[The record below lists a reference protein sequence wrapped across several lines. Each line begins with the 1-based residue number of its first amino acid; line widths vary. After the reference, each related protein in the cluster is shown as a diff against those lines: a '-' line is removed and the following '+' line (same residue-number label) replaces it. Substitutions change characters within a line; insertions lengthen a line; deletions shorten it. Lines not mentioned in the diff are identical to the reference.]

1 LKATFID
8 AGVLIAAFR
17 GNTDVAHRALEILDD
32 PDRSFVSSDFVRLE
46 VLPKAL
52 FHQQS
57 DEIAFYEAFFQEVKQ
72 WVETDSLLTEAA
84 FDLAAEHGL
93 AALDAL
99 HATAALRAGAAE
111 MITTERSVTPLHRVS
126 GIKIRTIH
134 PRG

>member
-1 LKATFID
+1 MKATFVD

-17 GNTDVAHRALEILDD
+17 GNTEVAHRALEILDD

-57 DEIAFYEAFFQEVKQ
+57 DEAAFYEAFFQEVEH
-72 WVETDSLLTEAA
+72 WVQTDPLLIKAA
-84 FDLAAEHGL
+84 FSLAAQHGL

-99 HATAALRAGAAE
+99 HATAALRAEVAE
-111 MITTERSVTPLHRVS
+111 MITTERSVTPLHRVT
-126 GIKIRTIH
+126 GIKVKTIH
-134 PRG
+134 PKG